1 MILTQEFLT
10 AAGVCVEGQQCAEDS
25 NYIGLDYDEVIKDL
39 IKRGLKDHAGW
50 MINQKK
56 TELYVRSNGSIFT
69 MEYVVYNALNGQNI
83 RTKTLEEAKLEAL
96 ELAKKIMEINNP
108 QVGKVLV
115 NENGDE
121 TYLGMDP
128 TITESFTV
136 VEK

>member
-10 AAGVCVEGQQCAEDS
+10 AAKVCVEGQQCAEDS
-25 NYIGLDYDEVIKDL
+25 NYIGLDYDEVLKDL
-39 IKRGLKDHAGW
+39 IKRGLKDYAGW

-56 TELYVRSNGSIFT
+56 TELYFRSNGSIFI
-69 MEYVVYNALNGQNI
+69 MKYVVYDPTSGQNVKVETI
-83 RTKTLEEAKLEAL
+83 EEAKILAL
-96 ELAKKIMEINNP
+96 ESAKKVLAEHFP

-121 TYLGMDP
+121 TFLGTDP